1 MSLFSMAFAGGGL
14 ILLGSW
20 ESLTS
25 TSKTQ
30 RFSTITLIS
39 ASFLSL
45 LFIFDSLL
53 SIFDSF
59 SSHDKMGPTLQLQ
72 VLAISSL
79 FLLFSILGIF
89 NNFSKTLIFPYPLI
103 NLILLFAFI
112 EEFLL
117 FHLQFKDVD
126 GVENRYYDLMMVP
139 ILVCVIS
146 TIVELKDSSFE
157 SIESIRAKGGVNFA
171 KLGRGLGLILQ
182 GTWFVQM
189 GFSFFSDLI
198 ANNCH
203 LHRKS
208 RGNFTIQCQSHM
220 DLHRGGA
227 IAVLLF
233 NCHLALLVAVVCGVY
248 SIVGKR
254 FVVEGDYRSY
264 RPIGGEMQTVENEG
278 KFTLDSD
285 SDEGGVNEID
295 QVDGNVGSRRGN
307 GSVELVVN
315 GHGVH

>member
-1 MSLFSMAFAGGGL
+1 MALFSMAFAGGAL

-25 TSKTQ
+25 TSKTH

-39 ASFLSL
+39 AAFLSL

-59 SSHDKMGPTLQLQ
+59 SSNDKLGSTLQLQ

-79 FLLFSILGIF
+79 FLLFSVLGLF
-89 NNFSKTLIFPYPLI
+89 NSFSKTLILPHPLI
-103 NLILLFAFI
+103 NLILLFAFV

-126 GVENRYYDLMMVP
+126 GVENRYYDLMLVP

-146 TIVELKDSSFE
+146 TIVELKDSTFE
-157 SIESIRAKGGVNFA
+157 SKGEVGSVNFA

-182 GTWFVQM
+182 GSWFVQM
-189 GFSFFSDLI
+189 GFSFFSNLI
-198 ANNCH
+198 ANNCQ
-203 LHRKS
+203 LIKKS
-208 RGNFTIQCQSHM
+208 RGNYTIQCQNHM

-233 NCHLALLVAVVCGVY
+233 NCHLALLVAVICGVY
-248 SIVGKR
+248 SCVGR
-254 FVVEGDYRSY
+254 RVLAEGGYRSY
-264 RPIGGEMQTVENEG
+264 RPIGGEMQRVGNEG

-285 SDEGGVNEID
+285 SDEGGVNEIS
-295 QVDGNVGSRRGN
+295 QEEGN
-307 GSVELVVN
+307 GRQSRGSASVELVVN
-315 GHGVH
+315 GHSAH